1 MSFDTRV
8 TTCLEN
14 LEMSGILTPV
24 REVSEKKS
32 CPEKMAIKVLLL
44 MALALCFYEITV
56 NLIV

>member
-1 MSFDTRV
+1 
-8 TTCLEN
+8 
-14 LEMSGILTPV
+14 MSGILTPV